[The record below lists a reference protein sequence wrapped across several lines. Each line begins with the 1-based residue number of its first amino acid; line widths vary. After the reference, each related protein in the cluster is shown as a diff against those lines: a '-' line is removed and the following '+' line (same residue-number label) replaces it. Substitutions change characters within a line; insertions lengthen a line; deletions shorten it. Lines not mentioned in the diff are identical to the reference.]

1 MLKKYAPLW
10 LSIGFVL
17 VSVLYLMLGEQ
28 NYSLAQLASHPIVLQ
43 VRLPRLLGTI
53 FVGVLVSVAGLLM
66 QVLTGNPIAEM
77 STLGVSNGA
86 SVALAILLVLKL
98 PTSPGLAMLVGMVGA
113 AVALIAV
120 VLLTLKR
127 RFDPLRIILVG
138 VSVGMFS
145 AAIASSLTYYT
156 QNAQAYFM
164 WLVGSMSGLNYDKTV
179 FLGVSTLV
187 MLVVTMLF
195 SKPFKL
201 LSFGDELATSLG
213 VNVTGTRLV
222 IIILVV
228 LASGVTVSSVGV
240 IAFLGL
246 IAPHI
251 AGYFSGQSFLK
262 RLALTS
268 LVGALILVVSDL
280 LARNLFKP
288 YEFPVGSLTMLL
300 GAPFFLYLVGKGAKR
315 ES

>member
-1 MLKKYAPLW
+1 
-10 LSIGFVL
+10 
-17 VSVLYLMLGEQ
+17 MLGEQ
-28 NYSLAQLASHPIVLQ
+28 NYNLGQIASHPIVLQ

-53 FVGVLVSVAGLLM
+53 FVGVLVAVAGLLM
-66 QVLTGNPIAEM
+66 QVLTGNQIAEM

-86 SVALAILLVLKL
+86 SVALAILLVMKL
-98 PTSPGLAMLVGMVGA
+98 PTSPGVAMGVGMLGA
-113 AVALIAV
+113 AVALLSV

-138 VSVGMFS
+138 TSIGMFAS
-145 AAIASSLTYYT
+145 AIASSLTYYT
-156 QNAQAYFM
+156 QNSQAYFM
-164 WLVGSMSGLNYDKTV
+164 WIVGSMSGLNYDKDL
-179 FLGVSTLV
+179 FLGIAVVVVLV
-187 MLVVTMLF
+187 ATALF
-195 SKPFKL
+195 ANQLKL
-201 LSFGDELATSLG
+201 LGFGDELATSLG
-213 VNVTGTRLV
+213 VNVTGMRFLM
-222 IIILVV
+222 IILVV
-228 LASGVTVSSVGV
+228 LASGATVSSVGV

-251 AGYFSGQSFLK
+251 ASYFSGQSFLK
-262 RLALTS
+262 RLVLTS

-300 GAPFFLYLVGKGAKR
+300 GAPFFLYLVGKGAKH